1 MKIVK
6 EDKRNWSYINYLQTK
21 DLILIPKY
29 GIDEDEQALKQ
40 IKEYF
45 PAYSNKNRVQQVVM
59 SEIVE
64 VGCALNCISWSIKIS
79 KK

>member
-59 SEIVE
+59 SEIVK
-64 VGCALNCISWSIKIS
+64 VGGALNCISWSIKIS